1 MITVVKGYG
10 IPWKTES
17 VEIKCD
23 RCKSVMHIEDMK
35 TGKDKQK
42 QIEIAIEKI
51 LEKQEAIGNC
61 LTCLH
66 CGLEMKVKGGV
77 K

>member
-10 IPWKTES
+10 TPWKTES

-23 RCKSVMHIEDMK
+23 KCKMVMHVEDMK
-35 TGKDKQK
+35 PGKDKQK

-51 LEKQEAIGNC
+51 LEKQEAIGNY

-77 K
+77 A